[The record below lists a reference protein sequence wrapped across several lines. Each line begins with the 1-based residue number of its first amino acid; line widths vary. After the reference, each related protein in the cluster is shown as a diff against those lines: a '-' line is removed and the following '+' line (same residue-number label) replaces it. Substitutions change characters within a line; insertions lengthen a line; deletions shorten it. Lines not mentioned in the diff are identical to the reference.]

1 MDTDWAGCFKTRKS
15 TSGGATLRG
24 GHLLKHW
31 GSTQQTVA
39 LSSGEAELKGIVKG
53 AAEGIGIHNVAKDL
67 NIYYDIHLYTDSSAA
82 MGMVARKGIGKVRH
96 IEMGELWIQDAVRNK
111 VLTVNKVKGED
122 NPADILTKYIEQ
134 GKIHQHCHGMRLVP
148 EGGRPDSAPATT
160 G

>member
-1 MDTDWAGCFKTRKS
+1 M
-15 TSGGATLRG
+15 RG

-31 GSTQQTVA
+31 SSTQQTVA

-53 AAEGIGIHNVAKDL
+53 AAEGIGMQNIAKGL
-67 NIYYDIHLYTDSSAA
+67 SICYDIHLYTDSSAA
-82 MGMVARKGIGKVRH
+82 MGMVARKGMGKVRH
-96 IEMGELWIQDAVRNK
+96 IEVGELWIQDAVRNK
-111 VLTVNKVKGED
+111 VLTVNKVKGDD

>member
-1 MDTDWAGCFKTRKS
+1 M
-15 TSGGATLRG
+15 RG

-31 GSTQQTVA
+31 SSTQQTVA

-53 AAEGIGIHNVAKDL
+53 AAEGMGMQNIAKDL
-67 NIYYDIHLYTDSSAA
+67 NIHYDIHLYTDSSAA
-82 MGMVARKGIGKVRH
+82 MGMDARKGIGTVRH
-96 IEMGELWIQDAVRNK
+96 IEVGELWIQDAVRSN

-122 NPADILTKYIEQ
+122 NPADLLTKYIEQ
-134 GKIHQHCHGMRLVP
+134 GQIHQHCHGMRLVP